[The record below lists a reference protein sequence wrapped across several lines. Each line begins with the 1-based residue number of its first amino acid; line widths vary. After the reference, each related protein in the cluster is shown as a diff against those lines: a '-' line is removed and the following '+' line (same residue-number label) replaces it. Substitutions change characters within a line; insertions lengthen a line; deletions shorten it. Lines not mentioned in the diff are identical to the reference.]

1 MDLMLD
7 MFMAFFGGYL
17 LYAAVKMKR
26 TGEVVKGVMVS
37 KEVDLSR
44 ARDLPGYIQYMYG
57 KTVIMAGSALACGVV
72 GVVNDLYGGLTMVQL
87 VMSAVFFIVVVV
99 FGVITVK
106 AQKKYLGS

>member
-7 MFMAFFGGYL
+7 MFMAFFVCYL